1 VTLSTVMVQF
11 FCFAA
16 RVSVGIINNP
26 ALLLP
31 PSSSSP
37 ILIGLPVLHGF
48 FRCGLMY
55 LSAMVIVLSLSGFP
69 LLSLDKGAE
78 IVSSQEISGMEFF
91 FFHQSSEMMFLA
103 HRDAAL
109 EVRECMSVTS
119 CEEVLCPLELSPWYS
134 SFLFHLAKFSFT
146 LLNFWL
152 LRDNVSL
159 GYTYVW
165 KHSVIGMCCGL
176 GSIVH

>member
-1 VTLSTVMVQF
+1 
-11 FCFAA
+11 
-16 RVSVGIINNP
+16 
-26 ALLLP
+26 
-31 PSSSSP
+31 
-37 ILIGLPVLHGF
+37 
-48 FRCGLMY
+48 
-55 LSAMVIVLSLSGFP
+55 
-69 LLSLDKGAE
+69 
-78 IVSSQEISGMEFF
+78 VSSQEISGMEFF
-91 FFHQSSEMMFLA
+91 SFIKAVKMMFLA

-109 EVRECMSVTS
+109 EVRECMFVAS

-152 LRDNVSL
+152 PRDNVSL
-159 GYTYVW
+159 GYTYVF